1 MQNFFSN
8 LTPGGGGD
16 GGGGGGSDVPW
27 YMKYAAKAAG
37 IGGGIGKSHYFK
49 FWPLFGRAGSS

>member
-16 GGGGGGSDVPW
+16 GGADSGMPW
-27 YMKYAAKAAG
+27 YMKWAGKGAG
-37 IGGGIGKSHYFK
+37 IVSGGGK
-49 FWPLFGRAGSS
+49 F

>member
-16 GGGGGGSDVPW
+16 GGADSGMPW
-27 YMKYAAKAAG
+27 YMKGAGKGAG
-37 IGGGIGKSHYFK
+37 IVSGGGK
-49 FWPLFGRAGSS
+49 F